1 MTQSLLLSL
10 LQSGIQG
17 VDSNIL
23 NSILNFTAHSLES
36 LGVAAFTNIVQG
48 KINFQSFIS
57 WIIEIQRTQHLQ
69 PLTYI
74 YMLSIIRKTINSE
87 ALITD
92 RSLIVDQVIEIAKDH
107 ALTFDIKVNR
117 VEKLMR

>member
-1 MTQSLLLSL
+1 
-10 LQSGIQG
+10 
-17 VDSNIL
+17 
-23 NSILNFTAHSLES
+23 
-36 LGVAAFTNIVQG
+36 
-48 KINFQSFIS
+48 
-57 WIIEIQRTQHLQ
+57 
-69 PLTYI
+69 
-74 YMLSIIRKTINSE
+74 MLSIIRKTINSE